1 MKRFYVNVINDKIK
15 SAALDAEKLLNSD
28 SKMMKEIKLKN
39 DFKYNSGL
47 GEEIYDKFASTTKV
61 VPVFTYRPKWIFSKA
76 IGYFDGESIHI
87 NTRKL
92 PDLSHADIVGL
103 LCHEYSHAVGYSHG
117 NNFPSEEKSK
127 FSVPYFISDNVE
139 KWL

>member
-1 MKRFYVNVINDKIK
+1 MKRFYINVISDKIK
-15 SAALDAEKLLNSD
+15 NAALDAERLLHYESN
-28 SKMMKEIKLKN
+28 MMKEIRLKN
-39 DFKYNSGL
+39 DWKYNSGS
-47 GEEIYDKFASTTKV
+47 GEEIYDKFASTTKI

-92 PDLSHADIVGL
+92 HDLSHADIVGL

-117 NNFPSEEKSK
+117 NNYPSENKNK
-127 FSVPYFISDNVE
+127 FSVPYFISSNID